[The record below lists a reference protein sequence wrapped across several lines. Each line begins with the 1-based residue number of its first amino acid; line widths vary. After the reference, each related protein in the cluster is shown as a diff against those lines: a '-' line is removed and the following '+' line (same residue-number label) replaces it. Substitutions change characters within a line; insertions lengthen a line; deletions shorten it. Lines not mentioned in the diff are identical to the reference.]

1 MLLRRGE
8 VPPTNKIFKLVSE
21 EEGMAGGAGMV
32 DPEGVMLLD
41 LEGAMVDLEATEEV
55 DTMTIAG
62 TVPLA
67 MSEAM
72 IGALTKVRQEHLSKQ
87 NHL

>member
-21 EEGMAGGAGMV
+21 EEGMAGGAGVV

-41 LEGAMVDLEATEEV
+41 LEGAILVSSEDLNL
-55 DTMTIAG
+55 M
-62 TVPLA
+62 
-67 MSEAM
+67 
-72 IGALTKVRQEHLSKQ
+72 
-87 NHL
+87 